1 MLFQFGNVLIF
12 LLVGGGFVFASLLIS
27 SLLRPQVPT
36 AEKLAPY
43 ECGEIPTEGAW
54 TNFNI
59 RFYITA
65 LLFIIFDVEIAF
77 MFPVGSVFKQWV
89 QDGSGL
95 LILSEVSLFVLIL
108 LLGLV
113 YAWVKGDLEWVVK
126 MEFKDKVSGKDI
138 VPGASQ
144 VGK

>member
-1 MLFQFGNVLIF
+1 MLFQFGNVLTF
-12 LLVGGGFVFASLLIS
+12 LLVGAGFVFVSLLMS
-27 SLLRPQVPT
+27 SLLRPKVPT

-59 RFYITA
+59 RFYVIA

-77 MFPVGSVFKQWV
+77 MFPIGTIFKQWV
-89 QDGSGL
+89 KDGNGL
-95 LILSEVSLFVLIL
+95 LILAEVAVFVLIL
-108 LLGLV
+108 VLGLA

-138 VPGASQ
+138 VRGASK
-144 VGK
+144 VG